1 MKQALIRWLL
11 RQLGAPV
18 PILQD
23 FTVYALV
30 TPGERLA
37 EVTTNLYR
45 ARAIAIELSAKK
57 QTTIRILRCVPEAEE
72 SWR

>member
-1 MKQALIRWLL
+1 MKKAIIRFLL
-11 RQLGAPV
+11 RLLGAPQ
-18 PILQD
+18 PILPD

-45 ARAIAIELSAKK
+45 ARAIALELSAKK
-57 QTTIRILRCVPEAEE
+57 QTTMRVLRCVPVGEE
-72 SWR
+72 QFR

>member
-1 MKQALIRWLL
+1 MRQALIRWLL
-11 RQLGAPV
+11 RLLGAPS

-23 FTVYALV
+23 FTIYALV

-45 ARAIAIELSAKK
+45 ARALAIELTEKK
-57 QTTIRILRCVPEAEE
+57 QTPIRILRCVPVAEE
-72 SWR
+72 PCR